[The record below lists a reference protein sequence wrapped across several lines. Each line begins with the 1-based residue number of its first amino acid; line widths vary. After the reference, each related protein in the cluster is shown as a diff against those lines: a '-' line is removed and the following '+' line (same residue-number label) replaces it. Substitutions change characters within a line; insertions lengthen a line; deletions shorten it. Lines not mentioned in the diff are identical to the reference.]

1 MSIPILSARDKELD
15 FGLDKYISIVD
26 EDMQYY
32 IHAEHVPSQSWVDVP
47 IQTGEKDVNGLSPK
61 DLIYSAYLSI
71 VLQERELVHPNNQ
84 ILIKKL
90 EDILS
95 SM

>member
-15 FGLDKYISIVD
+15 FGLDKYIGIVD
-26 EDMQYY
+26 EDTQYF
-32 IHAEHVPSQSWVDVP
+32 IHVEHVPSQSWVDVP
-47 IQTGEKDVNGLSPK
+47 IQTGDEEVNGLSPK
-61 DLIYSAYLSI
+61 DLIYSAYLSM
-71 VLQERELVHPNNQ
+71 VLKEREFVHPDNQ
-84 ILIKKL
+84 NIIKKL